1 MTEANVLIKEIV
13 KDKEKIPFLTNLL
26 SLFRARGQGDAEMSL
41 RPNIRYDSSR
51 GGFQVMSP
59 SGTQERDSFVS
70 EAAIRDQYGP
80 EALLLFK
87 EAAAAYQK
95 YGAKG

>member
-1 MTEANVLIKEIV
+1 
-13 KDKEKIPFLTNLL
+13 
-26 SLFRARGQGDAEMSL
+26 MSL
-41 RPNIRYDSSR
+41 GPNIRYDSNR

-59 SGTQERDSFVS
+59 DGTEERDSFVS
-70 EAAIRDQYGP
+70 EAVIRDEYGP

-87 EAAAAYQK
+87 QAAAAYQK